1 MGLRGVQYE
10 PEPLD
15 PDAPEMFSLPLEA
28 PLQRLNQSIIKITT
42 KTDENEQEL
51 HIVITAELI
60 KPSGVVMSVYQ
71 AIPKAIST
79 PSP

>member
-1 MGLRGVQYE
+1 MGLRSVQNE

-15 PDAPEMFSLPLEA
+15 PDAPQMFSLPLEA
-28 PLQRLNQSIIKITT
+28 PSQRMDQSIIKITT

-51 HIVITAELI
+51 HIVITAEL